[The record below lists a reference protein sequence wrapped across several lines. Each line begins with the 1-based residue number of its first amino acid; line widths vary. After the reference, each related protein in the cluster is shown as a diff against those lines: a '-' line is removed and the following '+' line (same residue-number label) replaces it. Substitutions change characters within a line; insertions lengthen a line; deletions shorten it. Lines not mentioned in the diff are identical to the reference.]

1 MLTIHSG
8 DGIAVSLSELGEDL
22 LKIEIEFLYILIGD
36 PSCCGFSYFGA
47 V

>member
-8 DGIAVSLSELGEDL
+8 DGIMVSLREFGDAL
-22 LKIEIEFLYILIGD
+22 LKIETEFLYILTGD
-36 PSCCGFSYFGA
+36 PSCWGLSYLGA